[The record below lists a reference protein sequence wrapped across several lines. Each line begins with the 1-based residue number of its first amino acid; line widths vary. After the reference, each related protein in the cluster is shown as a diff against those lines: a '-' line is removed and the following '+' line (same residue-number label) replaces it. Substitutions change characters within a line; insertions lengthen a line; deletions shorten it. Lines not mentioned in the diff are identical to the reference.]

1 MSQITAGD
9 FVSIGVGLIVLAY
22 VMYCLI
28 NQKFWNRRIN
38 GWGTKDEHPKIF
50 KLNII
55 IGTLIVIW
63 TIVATLFGPQLR

>member
-1 MSQITAGD
+1 VSQIPAGD
-9 FVSIGVGLIVLAY
+9 FISIGVGLIVLAY

-55 IGTLIVIW
+55 IGILIAIW
-63 TIVATLFGPQLR
+63 TIAVPLIDLKFR

>member
-1 MSQITAGD
+1 VSKINAAD
-9 FVSIGVGLIVLAY
+9 FVSIGFGLLVLAY

-38 GWGTKDEHPKIF
+38 GWGTSDEHPMIF
-50 KLNII
+50 RLNII

-63 TIVATLFGPQLR
+63 TIAIALLKRYL

>member
-1 MSQITAGD
+1 VSQIPAGD
-9 FVSIGVGLIVLAY
+9 FISIGVGLIVLAY

-38 GWGTKDEHPKIF
+38 GWGTKDEQPKIF

-55 IGTLIVIW
+55 IGILIAIW
-63 TIVATLFGPQLR
+63 TIAVPLIDLKFR

>member
-1 MSQITAGD
+1 VSQITAGD